1 MRSLTGSSQRAR
13 PRANGSTTTA
23 ARRNPPRVGHLLRQW
38 RQQRRM
44 SQLDL
49 ALSADVSSRH
59 LSFIETGRSA
69 ASREMLLSLARQL
82 DLPLRE
88 QNRLLQAAGYAPAY
102 SELPLD
108 GPGMA
113 PVRAAV
119 RQLLS
124 GHEPYPATL
133 LDWRWNVVDRNT
145 ATDLFLDEVAPQLLA
160 PPVNVMRLCL
170 HPAGLAPRIVDLAAF
185 RARLLHRLR
194 RQLDVMPDAARDA
207 APRVEGLPG
216 QRGGSDPVPRL
227 GPPAAT
233 TWSGRYAF
241 ATATARSRSSQRW
254 RRSARRST
262 SPSPS
267 SSSSRSSQP
276 MSPPPPSCAPARGAG
291 RRGRSL
297 QW

>member
-1 MRSLTGSSQRAR
+1 MRSLMGSSQRAL

-23 ARRNPPRVGHLLRQW
+23 ARRNSPGVGHLLRQW

-49 ALSADVSSRH
+49 ALSAEVSSRH

-69 ASREMLLSLARQL
+69 PSREMLLSLARQL

-108 GPGMA
+108 APGMA

-119 RQLLS
+119 RQLLD

-133 LDWRWNVVDRNT
+133 LDWRWNVVDRNA
-145 ATDLFLDEVAPQLLA
+145 ATDLFLEEVAPQLLA
-160 PPVNVMRLCL
+160 PPINVMRLCL

-185 RARLLHRLR
+185 RARLMHRLR
-194 RQLDVMPDAARDA
+194 RQLDVMPDAGLEALHRELKGYPAGA
-207 APRVEGLPG
+207 AGPEPTPT
-216 QRGGSDPVPRL
+216 GGDDVVWPFRILQGDRTLAFFTTVATFGTPLDITVSQLVIESFF
-227 GPPAAT
+227 PADEP
-233 TWSGRYAF
+233 
-241 ATATARSRSSQRW
+241 TATVLRARQR
-254 RRSARRST
+254 RRRAR
-262 SPSPS
+262 
-267 SSSSRSSQP
+267 
-276 MSPPPPSCAPARGAG
+276 
-291 RRGRSL
+291 
-297 QW
+297 